1 MLLQNALEPL
11 GSDLPVPDAIGIND
25 EPRTTGAN
33 AKAGRFG
40 PHHVYAS
47 FLHSVFDELPEFLSL
62 GGFAA
67 LGTDADKQMLARTFD
82 RGFLQALLQIVAHRV
97 QLHPTQNHGKRSER
111 PRRRSKS
118 GIGLTP
124 PRAMRDSSEME
135 CPFNEGGKLAYYGS
149 YLEIDKLLA
158 LQSPLSLKDGTLHA
172 HDEMLFIIVHQ
183 TYELWFKQ
191 ILHELR
197 ACCEVLSK
205 PTADDDGPDMNV
217 VVHRLK
223 RIVEIWKLLNQ
234 QVDVLETM
242 TPLDFLDFRS
252 SLEGAS
258 GFQSTQFR
266 QIEAT
271 LGLRMENR
279 FRPDYYKHTEMG
291 GFSPADYKT
300 ITDAEKTTTLL
311 QLVEQWL
318 GRMPF
323 FHDSFWQEWEP
334 GTNDSTIKDEP
345 RFWSRYRALYESSL
359 SERDEKPDLL
369 SKFNEIFFKSGA
381 GDFSPAALRAAL
393 FIMLYRDEPLFRL
406 PFMLISALIE
416 IDEQL
421 GNFRYRHLQM
431 VRRMIGARVGTGGS
445 SGEQYLQGAVNKN
458 YIFKDLAGVIT
469 FLIERRNLPELPKRL
484 RKALRFSSADR

>member
-1 MLLQNALEPL
+1 
-11 GSDLPVPDAIGIND
+11 
-25 EPRTTGAN
+25 
-33 AKAGRFG
+33 
-40 PHHVYAS
+40 
-47 FLHSVFDELPEFLSL
+47 
-62 GGFAA
+62 
-67 LGTDADKQMLARTFD
+67 
-82 RGFLQALLQIVAHRV
+82 
-97 QLHPTQNHGKRSER
+97 
-111 PRRRSKS
+111 
-118 GIGLTP
+118 
-124 PRAMRDSSEME
+124 MRDSSPME
-135 CPFNEGGKLAYYGS
+135 CPFNSEKPYYGS
-149 YLEIDKLLA
+149 YLGVDA
-158 LQSPLSLKDGTLHA
+158 LLSLQLPVSRGEGKIEA

-191 ILHELR
+191 ILHELH
-197 ACCEVLSK
+197 ACCEVLQQPS
-205 PTADDDGPDMNV
+205 ADDNGPDMNV

-223 RIVEIWKLLNQ
+223 RIVEIWKLLNH

-291 GFSPADYKT
+291 GFNPADYKT
-300 ITDAEKTTTLL
+300 IVDAERTTTLL

-318 GRMPF
+318 TRMPF
-323 FHDSFWQEWEP
+323 FEESFWAHAEELAAKKTP
-334 GTNDSTIKDEP
+334 SS
-345 RFWSRYRALYESSL
+345 FWDTYRRLYEASL
-359 SERDEKPDLL
+359 SKRDEQGELL
-369 SKFNEIFFKSGA
+369 GKFDETFFKTGA
-381 GDFSPAALRAAL
+381 GDFSPVSLRAAL

-406 PFMLISALIE
+406 PFALLNTLIE

-431 VRRMIGARVGTGGS
+431 VRRMIGTRIGTGGS

-458 YIFKDLAGVIT
+458 YIFKELAGVIT
-469 FLIERRNLPELPKRL
+469 FLIERRSLPQLPQRL
-484 RKALRFSSADR
+484 HEALRFSSVERSSVKL

>member
-1 MLLQNALEPL
+1 
-11 GSDLPVPDAIGIND
+11 V
-25 EPRTTGAN
+25 
-33 AKAGRFG
+33 
-40 PHHVYAS
+40 
-47 FLHSVFDELPEFLSL
+47 
-62 GGFAA
+62 
-67 LGTDADKQMLARTFD
+67 
-82 RGFLQALLQIVAHRV
+82 
-97 QLHPTQNHGKRSER
+97 
-111 PRRRSKS
+111 
-118 GIGLTP
+118 
-124 PRAMRDSSEME
+124 E
-135 CPFNEGGKLAYYGS
+135 CPFSTPKDPAYYGS
-149 YLEIDKLLA
+149 YLAVDKLLG
-158 LQSPLSLKDGTLHA
+158 LQAPLSLIEGKLHA

-191 ILHELR
+191 ILHELK
-197 ACCEVLSK
+197 ACCEVLEK
-205 PTADDDGPDMNV
+205 PSADDDGPDMNV

-291 GFSPADYKT
+291 GFNADDYQT
-300 ITDAEKTTTLL
+300 IVEAEKGTSLL

-318 GRMPF
+318 RRMPF
-323 FHDSFWQEWEP
+323 FGDSFWQNWDGEEADA
-334 GTNDSTIKDEP
+334 TNTEAPK
-345 RFWSRYRALYESSL
+345 FWRRYQKLYEASL
-359 SERDEKPDLL
+359 SKRDERADLL
-369 SKFNEIFFKSGA
+369 GKFDDTFFKAGA
-381 GDFSPAALRAAL
+381 GDFSPTALRAAL

-406 PFMLISALIE
+406 PFALLNSLIE

-421 GNFRYRHLQM
+421 ANFRYRHLQM
-431 VRRMIGARVGTGGS
+431 VRRMIGTRIGTGGS

-458 YIFKDLAGVIT
+458 YIYKELAGIIT
-469 FLIERRNLPELPKRL
+469 FLIERRNLPQLPERL
-484 RKALRFSSADR
+484 HQALRFSSKP

>member
-1 MLLQNALEPL
+1 
-11 GSDLPVPDAIGIND
+11 
-25 EPRTTGAN
+25 
-33 AKAGRFG
+33 
-40 PHHVYAS
+40 
-47 FLHSVFDELPEFLSL
+47 
-62 GGFAA
+62 
-67 LGTDADKQMLARTFD
+67 
-82 RGFLQALLQIVAHRV
+82 
-97 QLHPTQNHGKRSER
+97 
-111 PRRRSKS
+111 
-118 GIGLTP
+118 
-124 PRAMRDSSEME
+124 MRDTPAME
-135 CPFNEGGKLAYYGS
+135 CPFNSSKTPAYYGS
-149 YLEIDKLLA
+149 YLAVEKLLG
-158 LQSPLSLKDGTLHA
+158 LQAPLSLIEGKLHA

-191 ILHELR
+191 ILHELQ
-197 ACCEVLSK
+197 ACCEVLQQPS
-205 PTADDDGPDMNV
+205 ADDNGPDMNV

-223 RIVEIWKLLNQ
+223 RIVEIWKLLNH

-291 GFSPADYKT
+291 GFNESDYKV
-300 ITDAEKTTTLL
+300 IAEAEKTTTLL

-318 GRMPF
+318 VRMPF
-323 FHDSFWQEWEP
+323 LEESFWNE
-334 GTNDSTIKDEP
+334 STGEGNGPADP
-345 RFWSRYRALYESSL
+345 TGGAGADQSSFWSRYRKLYQASL
-359 SERDEKPDLL
+359 SDRDDKEDLL
-369 SKFNEIFFKSGA
+369 GKFDETFSKTGA
-381 GDFSPAALRAAL
+381 GDFSPASLRAAL

-406 PFMLISALIE
+406 PFALLNTLIE

-431 VRRMIGARVGTGGS
+431 VRRMIGTRIGTGGS

-458 YIFKDLAGVIT
+458 YIFKELAGVIT
-469 FLIERRNLPELPKRL
+469 YLIERRNLPQLPQRL
-484 RKALRFSSADR
+484 REALRFSATGL